1 MRAFSYAFSQSA
13 YTYIDSSYGT
23 VTLGANLVPPNGV
36 PGTKTVPSS
45 RGAKTPKS
53 G

>member
-1 MRAFSYAFSQSA
+1 MFSQSA
-13 YTYIDSSYGT
+13 YTYVTDRSSNCFRPYSE
-23 VTLGANLVPPNGV
+23 VGASLVAPKVV

-45 RGAKTPKS
+45 RGVNTPKS